1 MVQVLIYEYIDIYNV
16 PAFSGTLFFGSD
28 INQYTNIAAAI
39 LKAREAI
46 LSLSGSRRAA
56 AAPDIQHTAEINA
69 GRRIKS
75 VMSNFVPVVRHTVT
89 ILATLLIQLL
99 A

>member
-1 MVQVLIYEYIDIYNV
+1 MRDIHCGYNV
-16 PAFSGTLFFGSD
+16 LAFSGTLFFGSD

-39 LKAREAI
+39 LKTSAVK
-46 LSLSGSRRAA
+46 LSLSGSKTPA
-56 AAPDIQHTAEINA
+56 AAPDIQHTAETNA

-75 VMSNFVPVVRHTVT
+75 VTLNFVPVVRHTVT
-89 ILATLLIQLL
+89 ILAILLMQLL